1 MTPHYNSQ
9 YINIKYRIMKSMT
22 KSELAQ
28 AAGVSMKTLQRWLSR
43 HSEELAIL
51 GVRPRDK
58 LLPPVAVRYIAEQYG
73 IDLQLQ
79 MDGNGLIRPN
89 DALNGRKRSETDNA
103 LAECSN
109 FALSM
114 NENGNDNDNDNDN
127 DNENENVDENIDEV
141 FDLLILI

>member
-1 MTPHYNSQ
+1 MTPHYISQ

-73 IDLQLQ
+73 IDL
-79 MDGNGLIRPN
+79 
-89 DALNGRKRSETDNA
+89 
-103 LAECSN
+103 
-109 FALSM
+109 
-114 NENGNDNDNDNDN
+114 
-127 DNENENVDENIDEV
+127 
-141 FDLLILI
+141 